1 MNWRN
6 LQPKFV
12 FPILLVVVA
21 LTLAASSAT
30 RAERNENSKKDSTAS
45 ATATAATNATASDD
59 ALRMEGERRFHANC
73 GRCHAAPP
81 KFSPRMAAT
90 IVRHMHVRATIT
102 DEEARLILHYM
113 SE

>member
-1 MNWRN
+1 MNWRI

-12 FPILLVVVA
+12 FPTLLAVAA
-21 LTLAASSAT
+21 LTLAASSALG
-30 RAERNENSKKDSTAS
+30 AERNENSKKDSTAS
-45 ATATAATNATASDD
+45 ATAATGAATDD

-73 GRCHAAPP
+73 GRCHTAPP
-81 KFSPRMAAT
+81 KFSPRMVAT
-90 IVRHMHVRATIT
+90 IVRHMRVRATIT

>member
-1 MNWRN
+1 MNWRI
-6 LQPKFV
+6 LQPKFS

-21 LTLAASSAT
+21 LGLAASSALG
-30 RAERNENSKKDSTAS
+30 AERNENSKKDSTVS
-45 ATATAATNATASDD
+45 ATATTAATDD

-73 GRCHAAPP
+73 GRCHTAPP
-81 KFSPRMAAT
+81 KFSPRMVAT
-90 IVRHMHVRATIT
+90 IVRHMRIRATIT